1 MLAEARSRHAD
12 HHPSPMSHRAARLTA
27 WAAFALA
34 CALWTVDLV
43 VAYLTRD
50 LQVNTNWSTNFAV
63 GIAYGLMLLT
73 FPIAGL
79 LICTRRPGSPIG
91 WLLMATGLSWILS
104 GATTVADYGLR
115 LHPGSIPAAN
125 YLAVLGSALWVPAI
139 GICGTYLLL
148 LFPDG
153 RLPSPRWRW
162 VLHLSTFVIVGGT
175 LSLVLT
181 PGLMGDAGYPH
192 TVNPLGV
199 DALAGVLDYAHSIL
213 ILLPLAMLLSAA
225 SVVVRFRHAGAV
237 ERTQIT
243 WLAAA
248 ASTVVIIYALVLPM
262 SAVEPSGVPPGWLQA
277 AQAVALLSFGLIPA
291 AVLVAVL
298 RYRLYE
304 IDVIIR
310 RTVTYTVLAAVLG
323 VTYLAGIWLLGSLLR
338 SLTGASGALA
348 VTLSTLAVWAAF
360 QPLRGRVQALVDRR
374 FSRSRYD
381 ADRTLAAFSGRLR
394 DQLDLEALEREML
407 DVVRTTVHPG
417 YAELW
422 LRDRELRP

>member
-1 MLAEARSRHAD
+1 
-12 HHPSPMSHRAARLTA
+12 MSDRAARFTA
-27 WAAFALA
+27 WAVFALA

-43 VAYLTRD
+43 VAYLTRG

-79 LICTRRPGSPIG
+79 LICTRRPGSLIG

-115 LHPGSIPAAN
+115 LHPGSIPAAD

-162 VLHLSTFVIVGGT
+162 VLHLSTFVIVAGT

-181 PGLMGDAGYPH
+181 PGPMGDAGYPH

-199 DALAGVLDYAHSIL
+199 DALAGVLVYAHGIL

-243 WLAAA
+243 WLVAA

-262 SAVEPSGVPPGWLQA
+262 SAAVEPGGAPPGWLQA
-277 AQAVALLSFGLIPA
+277 AQAVALLSFGLIPVS
-291 AVLVAVL
+291 VLVAVL

-310 RTVTYTVLAAVLG
+310 RTVTYAVLVALLG
-323 VTYLAGIWLLGSLLR
+323 AGYLAGIWLLGDLLR
-338 SLTGASGALA
+338 SLTGASGAVA
-348 VTLSTLAVWAAF
+348 VTITTLAVWAVF
-360 QPLRGRVQALVDRR
+360 QPLRGHVQRMVDRR
-374 FSRSRYD
+374 FARQQYD
-381 ADRTLAAFSGRLR
+381 ATRALAGLSARLR
-394 DQLDLEALEREML
+394 DRVELESIELELLEL
-407 DVVRTTVHPG
+407 VDATVQPRH
-417 YAELW
+417 ASLW
-422 LRDRELRP
+422 LRDGEARP

>member
-1 MLAEARSRHAD
+1 M
-12 HHPSPMSHRAARLTA
+12 
-27 WAAFALA
+27 
-34 CALWTVDLV
+34 
-43 VAYLTRD
+43 
-50 LQVNTNWSTNFAV
+50 
-63 GIAYGLMLLT
+63 
-73 FPIAGL
+73 
-79 LICTRRPGSPIG
+79 
-91 WLLMATGLSWILS
+91 
-104 GATTVADYGLR
+104 
-115 LHPGSIPAAN
+115 
-125 YLAVLGSALWVPAI
+125 PAI

-199 DALAGVLDYAHSIL
+199 DALAACSTIAHGIL

-248 ASTVVIIYALVLPM
+248 ASTVVVIYALVLPM
-262 SAVEPSGVPPGWLQA
+262 SAAVDHSGVPPTWLQA

-323 VTYLAGIWLLGSLLR
+323 VTYLAGIWLLGWLLR

-348 VTLSTLAVWAAF
+348 VTLSTLAVGPPSSRCAARAGAGRPPLLP
-360 QPLRGRVQALVDRR
+360 QPLRRRPHAGRVQRPAARPARPGGAGARDARR
-374 FSRSRYD
+374 SSAPPSTPATPSCGCAIASCGHEGAAERPPGRGRRWPGRRPCRRCSRPARRRCPPS
-381 ADRTLAAFSGRLR
+381 T
-394 DQLDLEALEREML
+394 
-407 DVVRTTVHPG
+407 
-417 YAELW
+417 
-422 LRDRELRP
+422 

>member
-1 MLAEARSRHAD
+1 
-12 HHPSPMSHRAARLTA
+12 MSHRAARLTA
-27 WAAFALA
+27 WAVFTLA

-153 RLPSPRWRW
+153 RLHSPRWRW
-162 VLHLSTFVIVGGT
+162 VLQLSTFVIVGGT

-181 PGLMGDAGYPH
+181 PGLMSDAGYPH

-199 DALAGVLDYAHSIL
+199 DALASVLDYAHGIL

-262 SAVEPSGVPPGWLQA
+262 SVATSPSGVPPTWIQA

-310 RTVTYTVLAAVLG
+310 RTVTYAVLAAVLG
-323 VTYLAGIWLLGSLLR
+323 VTYLAGIWLMGSLLR

-360 QPLRGRVQALVDRR
+360 QPLRGRVQRLVDRR

-381 ADRTLAAFSGRLR
+381 ADHTLAAFSGRLR

-407 DVVRTTVHPG
+407 DVVRATVHPG
-417 YAELW
+417 HAELW
-422 LRDRELRP
+422 LRDREARP

>member
-1 MLAEARSRHAD
+1 
-12 HHPSPMSHRAARLTA
+12 MSHRAARLSA
-27 WAAFALA
+27 WAVFALA
-34 CALWTVDLV
+34 CALWVADLV
-43 VAYLTRD
+43 FAYLTRG

-63 GIAYGLMLLT
+63 GIAYGLMVLS

-79 LICTRRPGSPIG
+79 LICTRRPGSRIG
-91 WLLMATGLSWILS
+91 WLLLATGLCWILS

-115 LHPGSIPAAN
+115 LHPGSIPAAAH
-125 YLAVLGSALWVPAI
+125 LAVLGSALWVPAI

-153 RLPSPRWRW
+153 RLASPRWRW
-162 VLHLSTFVIVGGT
+162 VLHLSTFVVVAGT
-175 LSLVLT
+175 LSLLLT

-199 DALAGVLDYAHSIL
+199 GALATVLGYAHGIL
-213 ILLPLAMLLSAA
+213 IVLPLAMVLSAA
-225 SVVVRFRHAGAV
+225 SVVVRFRRAGAV

-248 ASTVVIIYALVLPM
+248 ASMVVIIYAAVLPM
-262 SAVEPSGVPPGWLQA
+262 SALVAPSEVPPGWLQA

-323 VTYLAGIWLLGSLLR
+323 ATYLAGVWLLGWMLR

-360 QPLRGRVQALVDRR
+360 QPLRGRVQSLVDRR
-374 FSRSRYD
+374 FARERYD
-381 ADRTLAAFSGRLR
+381 ANRTLEAFSGRLR
-394 DQLDLEALEREML
+394 DQLDLETLSGEMVEAVQVTL
-407 DVVRTTVHPG
+407 HP
-417 YAELW
+417 AHVSLW
-422 LRDRELRP
+422 LRPIGGGS